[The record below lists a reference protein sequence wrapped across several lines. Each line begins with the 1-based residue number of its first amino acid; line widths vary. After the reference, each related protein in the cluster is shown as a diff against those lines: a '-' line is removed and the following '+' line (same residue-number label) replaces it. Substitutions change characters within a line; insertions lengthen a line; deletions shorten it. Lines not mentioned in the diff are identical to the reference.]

1 MNGVL
6 MDIQEVITN
15 HTNSIIKGHFSSPDR
30 TCQGCHQKPILFKLH
45 ESRKRQFRLIVENI
59 VTTTVSFLL
68 RWRCLLCNT
77 TFTEYPPFAAPHKRF
92 VLTDINRLGGK
103 YLSIDTL
110 GYRGV
115 VKENGVDIGY
125 PDSNDLCEQF
135 ISHSTVWRF
144 MIYLADRSQI
154 KRQPFIMAKTVP
166 LISSFK
172 YRSNKRK
179 TLLYKAFKSIKKFNL
194 QVDKM
199 FFPDFET
206 DST

>member
-1 MNGVL
+1 

-15 HTNSIIKGHFSSPDR
+15 HTNSIIKGHFSSPDI
-30 TCQGCHQKPILFKLH
+30 TCRNCHQKPKLFKLH

-77 TFTEYPPFAAPHKRF
+77 TFTDYPSFAAPHKRF
-92 VLTDINRLGGK
+92 VLTDINSLGQK
-103 YLSIDTL
+103 YLSSDNL
-110 GYRGV
+110 SYRSV
-115 VKENGVDIGY
+115 VKKNGVDIGY

-135 ISHSTVWRF
+135 VSHSTVWQF
-144 MIYLADRSQI
+144 MIYLADRYQD
-154 KRQPFIMAKTVP
+154 KRQHFIMAKTVP
-166 LISSFK
+166 LISSLK

-179 TLLYKAFKSIKKFNL
+179 TLLYEAYKEIISLNL
-194 QVDKM
+194 QADKV
-199 FFPDFET
+199 FFPDLET

>member
-1 MNGVL
+1 

-15 HTNSIIKGHFSSPDR
+15 HTNSIIKGHFSSPDII
-30 TCQGCHQKPILFKLH
+30 CLCCHQKPKFFKLH
-45 ESRKRQFRLIVENI
+45 ESRKRQFRMIVENI
-59 VTTTVSFLL
+59 VKTTVSFLL

-92 VLTDINRLGGK
+92 VLTDINRLGQK
-103 YLSIDTL
+103 YLSDTL
-110 GYRGV
+110 SYRGV
-115 VKENGVDIGY
+115 VKENDDDIGY

-154 KRQPFIMAKTVP
+154 KRQPFIMAKTEP
-166 LISSFK
+166 ISSFK

-179 TLLYKAFKSIKKFNL
+179 TLLYKAFKSIILFNM
-194 QVDKM
+194 QADKL
-199 FFPDFET
+199 FFPDLET
-206 DST
+206 GPT

>member
-1 MNGVL
+1 
-6 MDIQEVITN
+6 MDIQEVIAN
-15 HTNSIIKGHFSSPDR
+15 HTNSIIKGHFSSPDI
-30 TCQGCHQKPILFKLH
+30 TCQYCHQKPKFFKLH
-45 ESRKRQFRLIVENI
+45 ESRKRQFRLVVENI
-59 VTTTVSFLL
+59 VKTTVSFLL

-92 VLTDINRLGGK
+92 ILTDINRLGQK
-103 YLSIDTL
+103 YLSNDTL
-110 GYRGV
+110 SYRAV

-144 MIYLADRSQI
+144 MIYLAAGYQV
-154 KRQPFIMAKTVP
+154 KRQQFIMAKKVP
-166 LISSFK
+166 LISCFK

-179 TLLYKAFKSIKKFNL
+179 TLLYKAFKEIFLFNR
-194 QVDKM
+194 QADKV
-199 FFPDFET
+199 FFPDLET